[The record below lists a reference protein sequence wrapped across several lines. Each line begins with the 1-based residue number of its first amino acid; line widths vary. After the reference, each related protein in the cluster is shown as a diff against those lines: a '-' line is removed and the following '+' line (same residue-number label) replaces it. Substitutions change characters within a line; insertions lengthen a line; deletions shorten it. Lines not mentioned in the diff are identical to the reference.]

1 MLEITRK
8 NCYKC
13 DLETIIDPN
22 DSQYFWVNLKD
33 FEVETKRNWRN
44 IFNKHGNSST
54 LKYRKELTPSIQ
66 FQPDRI
72 FTRNDLFERIIK
84 SCKAT
89 NVEFLML
96 KEKLGLCLYEVICDE
111 QESEEIFTQHDV
123 ENEQLRK
130 ENEQLRKNNV
140 TKDATIK
147 ESMEI
152 KSPKKDENTTVW
164 FDKISSIK

>member
-1 MLEITRK
+1 MFEITRK

-13 DLETIIDPN
+13 NLETIIAN

-33 FEVETKRNWRN
+33 FEVENECNWRN
-44 IFNKHGNSST
+44 IFNNYGNSST
-54 LKYRKELTPSIQ
+54 LKYRKELTPNIQ

-96 KEKLGLCLYEVICDE
+96 KEKLGLCPYEVICNEKEFILMPEIQYDIE
-111 QESEEIFTQHDV
+111 EFKKENKEPIKIKSSEES
-123 ENEQLRK
+123 
-130 ENEQLRKNNV
+130 
-140 TKDATIK
+140 TKKAIK
-147 ESMEI
+147 IKSPEESIEI
-152 KSPKKDENTTVW
+152 KSPPRR
-164 FDKISSIK
+164 